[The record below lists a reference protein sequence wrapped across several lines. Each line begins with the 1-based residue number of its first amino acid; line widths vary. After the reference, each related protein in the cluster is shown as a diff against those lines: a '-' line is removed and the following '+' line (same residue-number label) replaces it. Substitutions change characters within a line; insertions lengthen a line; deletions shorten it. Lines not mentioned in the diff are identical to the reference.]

1 MKVFAYIG
9 AGVLFIVSAILLV
22 LGFLYIL
29 GSGAQNS
36 SSWLTTGIFMVG
48 ISIVFTAAG
57 IALIFFTRRAEKK
70 ETIQAQN
77 VVLNVD
83 LPGNVNMETIK
94 CKSCGGALTSKDIT
108 LSAGA
113 PIVTCPYCHTTYQL
127 TEEPKW

>member
-1 MKVFAYIG
+1 MKVFSYIG
-9 AGVLFIVSAILLV
+9 AGILFIISAILLV

-29 GSGAQNS
+29 GSGAENS
-36 SSWLTTGIFMVG
+36 AAWLTTGIIMVV
-48 ISIVFTAAG
+48 ISIIFTAVA
-57 IALIFFTRRAEKK
+57 IALIFFTRRSEKK
-70 ETIQAQN
+70 EEHQAQN